1 MFFLI
6 CEMLLRD
13 NPFQIN
19 SLFFQPKVEA
29 NDPDADINGQIKYS
43 IEFGNSE
50 GYFSMDEDTG
60 AITLAKTIPLQE
72 NKILEFPLYITATDR
87 RFQWQFLSLP
97 LLLKIHYRLHSREAK
112 WKIDRFF
119 FLSYRGHC
127 TSYLSSSGVDSC
139 SWKLQSSVFTKSV
152 HRCGGGRAGARSIYC
167 QSELNIK
174 FAQIFGIGYDI
185 VVIGMSP
192 N

>member
-87 RFQWQFLSLP
+87 RFQ
-97 LLLKIHYRLHSREAK
+97 
-112 WKIDRFF
+112 
-119 FLSYRGHC
+119 
-127 TSYLSSSGVDSC
+127 
-139 SWKLQSSVFTKSV
+139 
-152 HRCGGGRAGARSIYC
+152 
-167 QSELNIK
+167 
-174 FAQIFGIGYDI
+174 
-185 VVIGMSP
+185 
-192 N
+192 